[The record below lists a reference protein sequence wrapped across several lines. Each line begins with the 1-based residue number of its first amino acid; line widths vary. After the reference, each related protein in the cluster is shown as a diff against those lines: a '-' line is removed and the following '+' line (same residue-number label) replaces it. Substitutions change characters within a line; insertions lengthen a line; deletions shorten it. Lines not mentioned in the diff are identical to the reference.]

1 MHSRSIKNVETIRNT
16 LKYSIPENIIDEVR
30 DRTDIVEVISQSV
43 SLKKVG
49 KNFKGLCPFHSEKT
63 PSFTVSSEKR
73 IYHCFGC
80 GAGGNVFKFVME
92 VQKISFVDAV
102 RQFAERAGVPIPHP
116 KKANLDDPKY
126 QEWEALKKANTLA
139 ASYFHS
145 LYKDSKKGLAARDY
159 LKSRH
164 FTGEILDQYKI
175 GWSIPEWRGLTQHL
189 QKVGNLSRK
198 TVLQSGLVIEK
209 DGGSNVYDR
218 FRGRLIFPIQDAH
231 DNVIG
236 FGGRAITDDNNPK
249 YLNSPETP
257 LYQKSKVLF
266 GINLA
271 KQAIRK
277 EGFAILVEGYLDQIR
292 ATQYGILNSVAT
304 CGTALT
310 TKQASM
316 LRNYAS
322 SAVMVFD
329 SDNAGRQ
336 AAEKGFE
343 VLQEKGL
350 QVKIVFL
357 PEGQDPDSYIY
368 QNGAEKFLEKIKTA
382 KPYLESYIDRV
393 IAGKKGNSP
402 SELVKMANQ
411 VVPMLRKV
419 QNLVERNSLIEYF
432 SSEAKVDD
440 TSFLIEL
447 KKSFSKNQVRIEA
460 LEEKTESIL
469 CWERHLVQLILSDKK
484 TAQKVLQAI
493 NPEDFSSPALRSIVI
508 TCSEKIQKDES
519 LEVDKLIDNTED
531 PEAKTLL
538 TQLGLEPVEFD
549 SIEKSVS
556 DCIKKF
562 NSFHL
567 KSKIKLYK
575 KQRNEA
581 NMSGQIEQSNEI
593 NKKIQEMYSALTH

>member
-1 MHSRSIKNVETIRNT
+1 

-30 DRTDIVEVISQSV
+30 DKTDIVELISQSI

-63 PSFTVSSEKR
+63 PSFTVSPEKR

-102 RQFAERAGVPIPHP
+102 RQFAESAGVPIPHP

-126 QEWEALKKANTLA
+126 QEWEALKKTNTLA
-139 ASYFHS
+139 ANYFYS
-145 LYKDSKKGLAARDY
+145 LFKDAEKGLAARNY
-159 LKSRH
+159 LENRH
-164 FTGEILDQYKI
+164 FKGKVLDQYKI

-198 TVLQSGLVIEK
+198 IALLSGLVIEK
-209 DGGSNVYDR
+209 EGGANVYDR

-231 DNVIG
+231 GSIIG
-236 FGGRAITDDNNPK
+236 FGGRAITDDNDPK

-257 LYQKSKVLF
+257 LYQKSQVLF

-277 EGFAILVEGYLDQIR
+277 EGLAILVEGYLDQIR
-292 ATQYGILNSVAT
+292 ATQYGVLNSVAT

-310 TKQASM
+310 ASQATL
-316 LRNYAS
+316 LRSYTS
-322 SAVMVFD
+322 SVVMVFD

-336 AAEKGFE
+336 AAEKGFK

-357 PEGQDPDSYIY
+357 PEGQDPDSYIHE
-368 QNGAEKFLEKIKTA
+368 NGIEKFLEKIKIA
-382 KPYLESYIDRV
+382 KPYLESYIDGVVAR
-393 IAGKKGNSP
+393 KKGNSP
-402 SELVKMANQ
+402 SELVEMANH
-411 VVPMLRKV
+411 VVPMLKKV
-419 QNLVERNSLIEYF
+419 QNLVERNGLIEYF
-432 SSEAKVDD
+432 SSKAKIDD
-440 TSFLIEL
+440 TSFLMEL
-447 KKSFSKNQVRIEA
+447 KKSFSKDELRVETFQA
-460 LEEKTESIL
+460 KTDSIL
-469 CWERHLVQLILSDKK
+469 CWEKHLVQLILSDKE
-484 TAQKVLQAI
+484 TAEKVLQAVKTD
-493 NPEDFSSPALRSIVI
+493 DFSNPALRSIAI
-508 TCSEKIQKDES
+508 TCLKKIQKGES
-519 LEVDKLIDNTED
+519 LQIDKLIDDTED
-531 PEAKTLL
+531 PEAKILL
-538 TQLGLEPVEFD
+538 TQLGLEPLEFD
-549 SIEKSVS
+549 SVEKSIS

-581 NMSGQIEQSNEI
+581 NIAGQIERSNEI
-593 NKKIQEMYSALTH
+593 NQKIQEMYSELTH